1 MIVDLGDQFL
11 FVAWFN
17 TVLRIHIILIRIRIL
32 STDLLPYLLLIKG
45 TVDVNS
51 LKGRGESP
59 ELALQPKSASYF
71 IEKP

>member
-1 MIVDLGDQFL
+1 MQVICLILKQTAWLCFLKVFMLMIVDLGEQFL

-45 TVDVNS
+45 IVDVN
-51 LKGRGESP
+51 
-59 ELALQPKSASYF
+59 
-71 IEKP
+71 